1 MHRVGLA
8 CFCRTP
14 GYYKFELDF
23 RTSKDN
29 RKLQAEYEKTYR
41 KYQKEPQPKITALD
55 VHVEIFPARRNPDDN
70 GVAVSK
76 QLG

>member
-1 MHRVGLA
+1 
-8 CFCRTP
+8 
-14 GYYKFELDF
+14 
-23 RTSKDN
+23 
-29 RKLQAEYEKTYR
+29 LQAEYEKTYK

-55 VHVEIFPARRNPDDN
+55 VDVEIFPARRKPDDN